1 MHNGDDTLQQMRD
14 DLASDLSRERYIAER
29 DAGNYE
35 IRQGPYA
42 LVASGT
48 CAACLGRVNE
58 GDPFDVKYHPTKK
71 GGIFHT
77 RCAPTGPQWFGVEGE
92 E

>member
-1 MHNGDDTLQQMRD
+1 MEQRGLR
-14 DLASDLSRERYIAER
+14 RYIQGMAPG
-29 DAGNYE
+29 DYE
-35 IRQGPYA
+35 KLILPHGLA
-42 LVASGT
+42 LVSGE
-48 CAACLGRVNE
+48 CAAGDGRVE
-58 GDPFDVKYHPTKK
+58 HGHPFVIRYSTDGTP